1 MLLLDF
7 GAIVAN
13 DLARQRGCKKREVWI
28 DSRTALTLK
37 DICGSVLCCA
47 FAGKSPLQWPK
58 LTERKLECRFGRIR
72 SSFSTSQVTI
82 ADYWRASLRLM
93 KREMH
98 ADLPEP
104 CECPQAMT
112 EDEFV
117 KCGSR
122 AFAACR
128 KLMAMCYK
136 CTTKE
141 MQNMF
146 DMATAEPGEEEEEH
160 EVDEVLSGAT

>member
-1 MLLLDF
+1 MLLLDL

-47 FAGKSPLQWPK
+47 YAGKSPLQWPK

-72 SSFSTSQVTI
+72 SSFSTGQVTI
-82 ADYWRASLRLM
+82 SDYWRASLRLM
-93 KREMH
+93 KSEMY

-104 CECPQAMT
+104 SECPEAMT

-117 KCGSR
+117 TCGDR
-122 AFAACR
+122 AFVACR

-146 DMATAEPGEEEEEH
+146 DMAAGEPGEEEEH
-160 EVDEVLSGAT
+160 EVDEAHAGAT

>member
-1 MLLLDF
+1 M
-7 GAIVAN
+7 AH
-13 DLARQRGCKKREVWI
+13 DLARKRGCKKRDFWI

-47 FAGKSPLQWPK
+47 YAGKSPLQWPK

-82 ADYWRASLRLM
+82 ADYWRASLHLM

-98 ADLPEP
+98 AELPEP
-104 CECPQAMT
+104 CAHPEAVT
-112 EDEFV
+112 EDQFV
-117 KCGSR
+117 KCGDR
-122 AFAACR
+122 AFVACR

-141 MQNMF
+141 IQNMF
-146 DMATAEPGEEEEEH
+146 DMANGGVFAEEE
-160 EVDEVLSGAT
+160 DELHDEANEGHAGAT